1 MTGEVSVELPAPP
14 PATLGPRMA
23 LRVMQL
29 GALAVVLAVSTTI
42 AFELDRF
49 FVPKELVLHLA
60 AFLAGLLM
68 LRTVGRL
75 LRCTR
80 VDLLLA
86 AYLALSALSAIMATN
101 RWLALRALAVSA
113 SGILLFLV
121 ARSLRQAGLARPLL
135 GALAVAVVL
144 VAMTSLLQTYG
155 LDTPAFAENRAPGG
169 TLGNRNFVAHAA
181 AFGLPLLLLAALR
194 ARRRAGFIAAS
205 IGITLVLA
213 SLVLTRSRAAGLA
226 FGAVVV
232 VFLLALLFSRALRR
246 NRQTWSRLFRIALL
260 VAGGVALALVIPN
273 TLHWRA
279 RNPYLQTV
287 KRVTDYQEGSGRGRL
302 VQYEQTLRMAA
313 HHPLFGVGPGN
324 WAVQYPANAARNDPS
339 LSDSEGGMTSNP
351 WPSSDW
357 VACVAERG
365 FPAVA
370 LLALVFL
377 LVAGNGLRQLARAAD
392 AEEGLLAAALVA
404 TVAGVVVTGLLDAV
418 MLLPLPTFLVWSAL
432 GALWTPA
439 SPPVVG
445 QTDAPQVPV
454 GRSRQRL
461 FMIALLF
468 IAALGA
474 FRSGSQLVGMHTYAT
489 RSDRASLLRAARI
502 DPGNYRLR
510 LRLGRMGRRDQRC
523 EHAKAAHALYPF
535 AEGGRQEAAGCGG

>member
-14 PATLGPRMA
+14 PPTFGPRMA

-29 GALAVVLAVSTTI
+29 GALGVVLAVSTTI

-60 AFLAGLLM
+60 AFLAGLLV
-68 LRTVGRL
+68 LRTVGRTL
-75 LRCTR
+75 QFTR

-86 AYLALSALSAIMATN
+86 AYLALGALSAVMATN

-121 ARSLRQAGLARPLL
+121 ARSLRQVGLARPLL

-169 TLGNRNFVAHAA
+169 TLGNRNFIAHAA

-205 IGITLVLA
+205 IGIVLVLA
-213 SLVLTRSRAAGLA
+213 SLVLTRSRAAWLA

-246 NRQTWSRLFRIALL
+246 NRQTWSRLFRIVLL
-260 VAGGVALALVIPN
+260 VAGGVALALVVPN
-273 TLHWRA
+273 TLRWRA

-287 KRVTDYQEGSGRGRL
+287 RRVTDYQAGSGRGRL
-302 VQYEQTLRMAA
+302 LQYEQTLRMAA

-324 WAVQYPANAARNDPS
+324 WAVQYPANSARSDPS

-357 VACVAERG
+357 VAYVAERG

-377 LVAGNGLRQLARAAD
+377 LFAGNGLRQLARAAD

-432 GALWTPA
+432 GALWAPPA
-439 SPPVVG
+439 AEQPIAGV
-445 QTDAPQVPV
+445 VPV
-454 GRSRQRL
+454 GRPRQRL
-461 FMIALLF
+461 FVIVLLF
-468 IAALGA
+468 IAALGG
-474 FRSGSQLVGMHTYAT
+474 FRSGSQLAAMHTYAT
-489 RSDRASLLRAARI
+489 RSDRASLLRAAQI

-523 EHAKAAHALYPF
+523 GHAQAAHALYPF
-535 AEGGRQEAAGCGG
+535 AEAGRQEAAGCGR

>member
-1 MTGEVSVELPAPP
+1 MTGEMPENVLAPAG
-14 PATLGPRMA
+14 ATLGPRME

-49 FVPKELVLHLA
+49 FVPKELVLHVA
-60 AFLAGLLM
+60 AFLAGLLV
-68 LRTVGRL
+68 LRTVGRA
-75 LRCTR
+75 LRFTR
-80 VDLLLA
+80 VDLLLS
-86 AYLALSALSAIMATN
+86 AYLGLSALSAVMATN

-144 VAMTSLLQTYG
+144 VAVTSLLQTYG

-194 ARRRAGFIAAS
+194 ARRRAGFVAAS
-205 IGITLVLA
+205 TGIVLVLA
-213 SLVLTRSRAAGLA
+213 SLVLTRSRAAWLA
-226 FGAVVV
+226 FCAVVV
-232 VFLLALLFSRALRR
+232 VFLLALLVSRSLRR
-246 NRQTWSRLFRIALL
+246 DRQTWRRLFRILLL
-260 VAGGVALALVIPN
+260 VAGGIALALLLPN
-273 TLHWRA
+273 TLRWRA

-287 KRVTDYQEGSGRGRL
+287 QRVTDYQEGSGRGRL
-302 VQYEQTLRMAA
+302 VQYEQSLHMAA

-324 WAVQYPANAARNDPS
+324 WSVQYPAQARRNDPS
-339 LSDSEGGMTSNP
+339 LSDGDAGMTSNP

-357 VACVAERG
+357 VACLSERG

-377 LVAGNGLRQLARAAD
+377 LIGGNGLRRLARAED
-392 AEEGLLAAALVA
+392 AEEGLLAATLLA

-418 MLLPLPTFLVWSAL
+418 LLLALPTFLVWSAL
-432 GALWTPA
+432 GALWTP
-439 SPPVVG
+439 PVPSVAG
-445 QTDAPQVPV
+445 A
-454 GRSRQRL
+454 SRQRW
-461 FMIALLF
+461 MAIVLLF
-468 IAALGA
+468 VSALGA
-474 FRSGSQLVGMHTYAT
+474 FRSGSQLAAMHLYAT
-489 RSDRASLLRAARI
+489 RSDRVSLIRAAQL

-523 EHAKAAHALYPF
+523 EHAKAAHALYPS
-535 AEGGRQEAAGCGG
+535 AEAGRQEAAGCGP